1 MYILHVSFNNI
12 LRILSISHLTHIYEY
27 NWQHKK
33 KIEREIY
40 FLYKSWKFFDIFE
53 LIFVIHQRHTQI
65 HKQISN
71 ILKVIDCLVVYF
83 KNTAKLYV
91 HDGEKKN
98 TMHLQLHR
106 RWCVRNKM
114 HDFHSFLKNADF
126 SIYVFHSLDK
136 RKAGISYGM
145 NVSCYIIPTEYN
157 VTSITYGGVVYCLKF
172 FFIKRVQ
179 YNRNN
184 NSTIIYVGAANNFSL
199 VNFNHLEKLGW
210 CFYSNFP
217 ENCCIINWLLLKNR
231 W

>member
-1 MYILHVSFNNI
+1 MNI
-12 LRILSISHLTHIYEY
+12 TD
-27 NWQHKK
+27 NTKK
-33 KIEREIY
+33 KNWKRNIFFTNPENSSTY
-40 FLYKSWKFFDIFE
+40 LSLFLSFINGTHKYINKYPISLKSLTVWWYTSKTP
-53 LIFVIHQRHTQI
+53 Q
-65 HKQISN
+65 N
-71 ILKVIDCLVVYF
+71 YMCMM
-83 KNTAKLYV
+83 
-91 HDGEKKN
+91 EKKKTLCTFN
-98 TMHLQLHR
+98 YTGDD
-106 RWCVRNKM
+106 VYKM

-126 SIYVFHSLDK
+126 SIYFHSLDK